1 MKKILIFLLS
11 LSTIAQA
18 QQLGFNGNGFFEN
31 QSDSTDKWFGD
42 LRPFVIRVPG
52 GAVAKYA
59 RPAHDRGGWGMDNGL
74 IDTITFLYKSQEE
87 EPSGDILAK
96 WNRKLSDQ
104 PVKSY
109 LDNLI
114 EFVNLYPDTKVIWV
128 ANIYIPA
135 ELAIE
140 PIDYLIANGVDV
152 VCVEMG
158 NESYSQVKHG
168 FNEYVSKMTAIHSL
182 VVERGIPVSH
192 PAAPLGGRQRTDHT
206 QWNTS
211 LNEYITGTGD
221 WITFHPY
228 FDGRELPCLVQPVDT
243 VCAIEQ
249 IEAFDFDAFFAD
261 IKDFYDAGGYIVTES
276 NIQPSNL
283 VGDTEVNAI
292 FAERLLIAGKRNF
305 NYFCIHSGRTPD
317 KYGLV
322 YGVKSQKKNTTF
334 EAFDKAN
341 ATVKVV
347 KPKKCGFFCWI
358 INLFKK

>member
-31 QSDSTDKWFGD
+31 QSDSTDEWFGD

-96 WNRKLSDQ
+96 WNRKLSEQ

-158 NESYSQVKHG
+158 NESY
-168 FNEYVSKMTAIHSL
+168 
-182 VVERGIPVSH
+182 
-192 PAAPLGGRQRTDHT
+192 
-206 QWNTS
+206 
-211 LNEYITGTGD
+211 
-221 WITFHPY
+221 
-228 FDGRELPCLVQPVDT
+228 
-243 VCAIEQ
+243 
-249 IEAFDFDAFFAD
+249 
-261 IKDFYDAGGYIVTES
+261 
-276 NIQPSNL
+276 
-283 VGDTEVNAI
+283 
-292 FAERLLIAGKRNF
+292 
-305 NYFCIHSGRTPD
+305 
-317 KYGLV
+317 
-322 YGVKSQKKNTTF
+322 
-334 EAFDKAN
+334 
-341 ATVKVV
+341 
-347 KPKKCGFFCWI
+347 
-358 INLFKK
+358 